1 MIRRISIK
9 KRYPSQDIR
18 YSNFL
23 VSLLIN
29 RILKKGKKSLAKII
43 VYKAFDVIYKK
54 LDKDPLIIF
63 ERAIKNVSP
72 KIQVKL
78 SRIKKRKSA
87 LLVPTLISRYNA
99 TNIAIKWIISF
110 AKKRAGKEFSFK
122 LANEILDAA
131 NKSGASFKKKE
142 ETHKTAEA
150 NKSALRSKKL
160 KRKKKN
166 KINKLNL
173 TQNLRK

>member
-9 KRYPSQDIR
+9 KRYPNQDIR

-29 RILKKGKKSLAKII
+29 RILKKGKKSLAKIL
-43 VYKAFDVIYKK
+43 VYKAFDIIYKK
-54 LDKDPLIIF
+54 LEKDPLIIF
-63 ERAIKNVSP
+63 ERAIKNK
-72 KIQVKL
+72 KIR
-78 SRIKKRKSA
+78 S
-87 LLVPTLISRYNA
+87 LVPTLISRYNA

-110 AKKRAGKEFSFK
+110 AKKRTGKEFSLK

-131 NKSGASFKKKE
+131 SKSGSSFKKKE

-150 NKSALRSKKL
+150 NKSALRSKKV
-160 KRKKKN
+160 KRKKKTKQN
-166 KINKLNL
+166 KLKKINKMIFF
-173 TQNLRK
+173 R

>member
-29 RILKKGKKSLAKII
+29 RILKKGKKTLAKLL
-43 VYKAFDVIYKK
+43 VYKAFDLIKK
-54 LDKDPLIIF
+54 KVEKDPLVIF

-78 SRIKKRKSA
+78 KRVRKKKSA
-87 LLVPTLISRYNA
+87 LLVPTLISRYNS
-99 TNIAIKWIISF
+99 TNLAIKWIISF
-110 AKKRAGKEFSFK
+110 SKKRSGKEFSIK
-122 LANEILDAA
+122 LASEILDAA
-131 NKSGASFKKKE
+131 NKTGASFKKKE
-142 ETHKTAEA
+142 ETHKAAEA
-150 NKSALRSKKL
+150 NKSSLRSKKTK
-160 KRKKKN
+160 KRKEKNKFTLKKN
-166 KINKLNL
+166 
-173 TQNLRK
+173 